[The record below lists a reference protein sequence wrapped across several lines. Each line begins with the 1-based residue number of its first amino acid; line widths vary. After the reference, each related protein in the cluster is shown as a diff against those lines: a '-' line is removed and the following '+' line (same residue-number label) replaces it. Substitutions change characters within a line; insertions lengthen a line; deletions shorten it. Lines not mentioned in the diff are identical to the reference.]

1 MNQAQLFS
9 LLRDR
14 KDRTNYRQK
23 ERMKE
28 KDLLSSLLTGLRQI
42 ASGVAPLMLVC
53 TTVYKEPFFTSTA
66 NQRRTV
72 L

>member
-14 KDRTNYRQK
+14 KDRREYRQ
-23 ERMKE
+23 
-28 KDLLSSLLTGLRQI
+28 KDLLSPLLTGLRQI